1 MKKLLCSLILTLTT
15 IGFVQAQQEINV
27 QGNGISIIGDGT
39 NTPLVSDDTDFG
51 QVTVETSSTEHIFTI
66 QNTGTAPLDILFW
79 AIGNSGDFTITTA
92 PTTPVAPAGSTTIG
106 VTFNAPTTPGI
117 YNGQLLIFSN
127 DSDEGIY
134 QINIQGES
142 VAPVGPEIDVLGN
155 GISIIG
161 DGTNTPLISDGTN
174 YGQVLT
180 GNTLEQIF
188 TIQNT
193 GTTDLTINLAQILGS
208 SDFTVTTAP
217 TTPVAPAGTTTIGVT
232 FTAPV
237 AIGIY
242 NAQLLISNND
252 ADEGFYLINLQA
264 ESIAPSAPEIN
275 VTGNGISIIGD
286 GTNVPNIADDTD
298 YGQVATGT
306 GVEHIFTIENTGTSA
321 LNLTF
326 TGIGG
331 SSDFT
336 ITTAPTSPVAP
347 LGSTTIGVT
356 FTAPAVLGIYNAQL
370 LIFNNDADEGLYQIN
385 LQGES
390 VAVIAPEIDVLGNGI
405 SIIGDGTNVPSIAD
419 DTDYGQVGI
428 GTPIEHLFTIQNDG
442 AANLTVNPSFIL
454 GSADFTITTVASSP
468 ILPGQSTVIGVTYN
482 SPDVGI
488 DNAQL
493 LITNNDSDEG
503 NYLINI
509 RGEGIALEP
518 EMDVFGNSVE
528 IVDGDTTPSV
538 GDDTDYGQ
546 VDVTSGSVIHTFT
559 IENNGAADLNLTDP
573 TPFVTISG
581 TNAGDFTISAVPS
594 SLIVATN
601 STTFQIT
608 FNPSAVGIRTAT
620 VSIANDDNDENPYNF
635 DIQGEGIDAN
645 IGNPLLI
652 TQYFEGTD
660 ASNNWI
666 EVKNISQ
673 NATLTNAYHLA
684 LYEDLE
690 GTTAGFISTSPP
702 TISVAIPPLN
712 AGEVV
717 LFRRSGASLTNF
729 VNTVT
734 VVDTEV
740 CRFDGNDVILISS
753 SNGSNCYN
761 NRSDIMGVVG
771 DQQAIT
777 WAVDIALIKG
787 CGTLEVPTIV
797 YDPTNIAYD
806 ANQYIQL
813 TLNEVDTADLATN
826 VALGRQTV
834 GPTIWTS
841 SWDNDIPDK
850 TKNVIINGTY
860 NESNG
865 SFDSCNLT
873 VNSGSSINFNSGGSG
888 SNYILVENDLTV
900 NGSFII
906 GDTESL
912 VTVNPDAIMSGN
924 ISKIE
929 VTTTLNNFR
938 DITYWSS
945 PVNTTIGQAFAG
957 VDPTRIFKWDIPS
970 TSPDFWG
977 DWSLAS
983 GTMTSARGYVSE
995 APSGT
1000 PDGGTHTVTF
1010 TGTPNNGTKGIVVGW
1025 NNDGIGDSDFNL
1037 IGNPYPSAINIDDFI
1052 QSVSNND
1059 MDGTIWL
1066 WTHNTAI
1073 DIVSGQF
1080 LGLDYATYNLT
1091 GGILAAPT
1099 GGPVPTSNIG
1109 SGQGF
1114 FVKSVSGGPVF
1125 FENTMRLQG
1134 QNTQF
1139 FRAPDTK
1146 SIANAEKD
1154 RVWLNVE
1161 SNSGG
1166 AFNQILVGFFDNAT
1180 DGHDRGF
1187 DGTRLGASWINFYS
1201 KIEDTYYA
1209 VQGLSSFNV
1218 DKKVS
1223 LGFDTY
1229 IPDAMTYKISIFNIE
1244 GALNDNDLYLV
1255 DNELGITHD
1264 LKLADYEFDVNGEG
1278 NFPDRFTLQF
1288 NKSTLGVDDLELNNN
1303 FVVVNGENEL
1313 QLKSSSIITNLKV
1326 YDMMG
1331 RLLID
1336 TKPNDSEFNISTQN
1350 IKKGTVLIL
1359 NATFDNGAELSKKAI
1374 RY

>member
-15 IGFVQAQQEINV
+15 IGFVQAQQEIDV
-27 QGNGISIIGDGT
+27 QGNGISIIGDGS

-51 QVTVETSSTEHIFTI
+51 QITTGSAVEHIFTI
-66 QNTGTAPLDILFW
+66 LNTGTTNLTVNPSF
-79 AIGNSGDFTITTA
+79 IGASSDFTITTA
-92 PTTPVAPAGSTTIG
+92 AVSPIPPSGSTTIG
-106 VTFNAPTTPGI
+106 VTFTAPVALGVYNA
-117 YNGQLLIFSN
+117 QLIIFNN
-127 DSDEGIY
+127 DPNENPY
-134 QINIQGES
+134 QINIRGES
-142 VAPVGPEIDVLGN
+142 VAPVGPEIDILGN

-161 DGTNTPLISDGTN
+161 DGTNTPLISDNTN

-180 GNTLEQIF
+180 GNTLEHIF

-193 GTTDLTINLAQILGS
+193 GTTNLSVNPAFIGGS
-208 SDFTVTTAP
+208 SDFTI
-217 TTPVAPAGTTTIGVT
+217 TTPAVSPVLPSGSTTIGIT

-237 AIGIY
+237 ALGTY
-242 NAQLLISNND
+242 NATLFLSND
-252 ADEGFYLINLQA
+252 DVDENPYQINIQA
-264 ESIAPSAPEIN
+264 ESVAPSAPEIN
-275 VTGNGISIIGD
+275 VLGNGISIIGD
-286 GTNVPNIADDTD
+286 GTNTPNVADDTD
-298 YGQVATGT
+298 YGQVAASTA
-306 GVEHIFTIENTGTSA
+306 VEHIFTIENTGNV
-321 LNLTF
+321 NLTVNPSF
-326 TGIGG
+326 IGG

-336 ITTAPTSPVAP
+336 ITTPAVSPVAP

-356 FTAPAVLGIYNAQL
+356 FTAPAAVGVYNAQL
-370 LIFNNDADEGLYQIN
+370 IIFNGDSDENPYTIN
-385 LQGES
+385 IQGES
-390 VAVIAPEIDVLGNGI
+390 VVLAAPEINVLGNGI
-405 SIIGDGTNVPSIAD
+405 SIIGDGTNTPNVAD

-428 GTPIEHLFTIQNDG
+428 GTPVEHLFTIQNTG
-442 AANLTVNPSFIL
+442 TANLTVSSTFIG
-454 GSADFTITTVASSP
+454 GSADFTITTAATSP
-468 ILPGQSTVIGVTYN
+468 ILPGQSTVVGVTYN
-482 SPDVGI
+482 SPDVGV
-488 DNAQL
+488 DLAT
-493 LITNNDSDEG
+493 LIIVNDDSDE
-503 NYLINI
+503 NPYQINL
-509 RGEGIALEP
+509 RGEGLALEP
-518 EMDVFGNSVE
+518 EMDVFGNGVE

-538 GDDTDYGQ
+538 TDDTDYGQ
-546 VDVTSGSVIHTFT
+546 VDVTSGSVINTFT

-573 TPFVTISG
+573 SPFVSISG
-581 TNAGDFTISAVPS
+581 AHAGDFTISAVPS
-594 SLIVATN
+594 SLITATN

-620 VSIANDDNDENPYNF
+620 ITIANDDVDEDPYNF

-645 IGNPLLI
+645 VGNPLLI

-673 NATLTNAYHLA
+673 DATLTNAYHLA
-684 LYEDLE
+684 LFEDLE
-690 GTTAGFISTSPP
+690 GTTSGFISTSPP
-702 TISVAIPPLN
+702 TISVAIPPLA

-740 CRFDGNDVILISS
+740 CRFNGNDVILISS

-761 NRSDIMGVVG
+761 NRSDIMGIVG

-787 CGTLEVPTIV
+787 CGTSEVPTIV
-797 YDPTNIAYD
+797 YDPTNITYD
-806 ANQYIQL
+806 ASQYIQL
-813 TLNEVDTADLATN
+813 TLNEVDAADLATN

-850 TKNVIINGTY
+850 TKNAIINGTY

-873 VNSGSSINFNSGGSG
+873 VNSGSIINFNSGGSG

-912 VTVNPDAIMSGN
+912 VTVNPDATMSGN

-945 PVNTTIGQAFAG
+945 PVNTSIGQAFAG

-983 GTMTSARGYVSE
+983 GTMTSARGYISE

-1059 MDGTIWL
+1059 IDGTIWL

-1091 GGILAAPT
+1091 GGILAAPS

-1134 QNTQF
+1134 QNSQF

-1146 SIANAEKD
+1146 STANQEKD

-1161 SNSGG
+1161 SKTGG

-1180 DGHDRGF
+1180 DGYDRGY

-1229 IPDAMTYKISIFNIE
+1229 IPDAMSYKISIFNIE

-1303 FVVVNGENEL
+1303 FVVMNEENEL
-1313 QLKSSSIITNLKV
+1313 QLKSSSIITSLKV

-1336 TKPNDSEFNISTQN
+1336 TKPNESQFNISTQN
-1350 IKKGTVLIL
+1350 IKKGTILIL